1 MVVVETKND
10 KKTYIDF
17 YVYDSIVQDY
27 KFKMAML
34 IAIACFAA
42 AGVFQYINE
51 HTYRDTALVVGIVII
66 VLWIMQFF
74 MRMYRNLKSYG
85 LDKASVGMK
94 YEINDKKVVWHN
106 KKTGQSGATKWDTI
120 IKAKNNGKYIY
131 LYPVKNFAMVINLE
145 HITEGTPEQ
154 LKKIIS
160 NNVKGY
166 KA

>member
-1 MVVVETKND
+1 M
-10 KKTYIDF
+10 
-17 YVYDSIVQDY
+17 
-27 KFKMAML
+27 
-34 IAIACFAA
+34 
-42 AGVFQYINE
+42 
-51 HTYRDTALVVGIVII
+51 
-66 VLWIMQFF
+66 
-74 MRMYRNLKSYG
+74 KSYG

-145 HITEGTPEQ
+145 HITEGAPEQ